1 MHFIATFEVRF
12 EALKG
17 DPALGRK
24 TPACVHK
31 CFMTKWLCF
40 GLFPVLF
47 QEGGLQCFVKNLN
60 LTFKRYEPTTEVPA
74 VN

>member
-1 MHFIATFEVRF
+1 MQALFWYFGKLCGMHFIATFEVRF

-31 CFMTKWLCF
+31 CFMNKWQCV
-40 GLFPVLF
+40 GLFPGLL
-47 QEGGLQCFVKNLN
+47 QGGGL
-60 LTFKRYEPTTEVPA
+60 
-74 VN
+74 